1 MFLCIKITGSVS
13 LPCQP
18 TMSTMQRKAL
28 HTTTVLKSLRLFTKF
43 CHASVEF
50 LDVCIFNALPLLPV
64 TSEHAVL
71 LKYK

>member
-13 LPCQP
+13 LSCQP

-28 HTTTVLKSLRLFTKF
+28 HVTTVLISLRLFTMF
-43 CHASVEF
+43 CHASVKF
-50 LDVCIFNALPLLPV
+50 LDVCIFNVLPLLPV
-64 TSEHAVL
+64 TSKYAVL